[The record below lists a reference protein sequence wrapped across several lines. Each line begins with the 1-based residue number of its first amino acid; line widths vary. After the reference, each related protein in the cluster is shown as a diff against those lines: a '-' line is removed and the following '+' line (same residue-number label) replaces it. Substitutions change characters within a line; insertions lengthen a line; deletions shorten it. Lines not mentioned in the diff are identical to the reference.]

1 MINPIPEAWHFVRH
15 RLSAV
20 HPFEVQAQ
28 LLNACNLRCAYC
40 KCPDVKTATLTAEQW
55 IDAVRGLARAG
66 TRRFKAQGGEP
77 TLFKGLG
84 DICAVAQS
92 LGMKTAVTTNGF
104 GIARDPSL
112 LDHLDEIVVSLDAL
126 DPARHDRWRGAGSHQ
141 VGMTALALAADRG
154 VKAYV
159 NMIVH
164 RDTWPDLLPMLE
176 FCEQRGFRLNAQAV
190 MFATDYHD
198 EGAADLGLSQREES
212 RLYSELAEL
221 ARQGRSLMFAAATY
235 ERTARWPDYAA
246 RVRAME
252 GVSGC
257 MAGRYYIHIE
267 PNGDVH
273 PCNYHL
279 GSFTPKN
286 MIRDGLEAAL
296 RHARRHNCADCG
308 VPHLDERKLL
318 FAFRPAA
325 ILQLARRG

>member
-1 MINPIPEAWHFVRH
+1 MINPLPMAWHFVRH
-15 RLSAV
+15 RFSEL

-40 KCPDVKTATLTAEQW
+40 KCPEVKTPTLAPEQW
-55 IDAVRGLARAG
+55 IEAVRGLARAG

-77 TLFKGLG
+77 TLFKGLR
-84 DICAVAQS
+84 DICAAARAV
-92 LGMKTAVTTNGF
+92 GMKTAVTTNGF
-104 GIARDPSL
+104 GIVKDPSL
-112 LDHLDEIVVSLDAL
+112 LDHLDEIVVSLDAVN
-126 DPARHDRWRGAGSHQ
+126 PALHDRWRGAGSHE
-141 VGMTALALAADRG
+141 VGMRAADLAADRG
-154 VKAYV
+154 VRVYV

-164 RDTWPDLLPMLE
+164 RDTWADLAPMLE
-176 FCEQRGFRLNAQAV
+176 YCERRGFRLNAQAV
-190 MFATDYHD
+190 MFSTDYHD
-198 EGAADLGLSQREES
+198 EGAREIGLSQQDES
-212 RLYSELAEL
+212 RLYSQLAAW

-252 GVSGC
+252 GESAC

-279 GSFTPKN
+279 AAFTPRN
-286 MIRDGLEAAL
+286 MVADGLEAAL

-325 ILQLARRG
+325 IIQLARRG